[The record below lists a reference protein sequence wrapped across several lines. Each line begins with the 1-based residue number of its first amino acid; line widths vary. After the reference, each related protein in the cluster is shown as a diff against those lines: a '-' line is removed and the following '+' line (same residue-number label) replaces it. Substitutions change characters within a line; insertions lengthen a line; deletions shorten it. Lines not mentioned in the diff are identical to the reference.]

1 MDLKNT
7 IILLNR
13 PEKHF
18 LESFY
23 FAKVKYGIDAA
34 LTDTGYNLLMAQQ
47 DAHLPESLTAKS
59 ASSCGVLNIAP
70 HTKHHSIEFLEK
82 EEIPS
87 VLINCRS
94 GKLSWVDVDNVRGA
108 AIMTEHLIK
117 LGHERILFINGF
129 EESQN
134 SIDRLKGFHQTLERY
149 HIKPNPKLV
158 LNCNFSVTLAY
169 EGMKSI
175 LRTNKKLDFTAVFA
189 TNDYMAV
196 GVARALTDEG
206 LRVPEDVAV
215 VGFDDFD
222 FASSFIVPL
231 TTYRQPFHNVGFL
244 AAKMLMREIETQRKV
259 KCQQAELI
267 GELVVRDSCG
277 EKLKNR

>member
-23 FAKVKYGIDAA
+23 FAKIKYGIDAA
-34 LTDTGYNLLMAQQ
+34 LTDTKYNLLMVQQ
-47 DAHLPESLTAKS
+47 DAHLPESLTVKNA
-59 ASSCGVLNIAP
+59 AGCGVLNIAP
-70 HTKHHSIEFLEK
+70 HTGHHSIEFLEK
-82 EEIPS
+82 EDIPS

-94 GKLSWVDVDNVRGA
+94 EKVSWVDVDNVRGA
-108 AIMTEHLIK
+108 AVMTEHLIK

-134 SIDRLKGFHQTLERY
+134 SIDRLKGYHLALERY

-175 LRTNKKLDFTAVFA
+175 LHASKKPDFTAVFA

-196 GVARALTDEG
+196 GVARALTDAG
-206 LRVPEDVAV
+206 LRVPEDIAV

-222 FASSFIVPL
+222 FASSFLVPL
-231 TTYRQPFHNVGFL
+231 TTYRQPFHNIGFL
-244 AAKMLMREIETQRKV
+244 STKMLMREIETRHAV

-267 GELVVRDSCG
+267 GEIVVRDSCG
-277 EKLKNR
+277 EKLRNR